1 MIEQLFCFMIN
12 KKRKVVRNENYRIII
27 INSIDLNPQISN
39 KEEAI
44 DHLVNLLDQSGK
56 LNDKEIYKESVL
68 NREKQSTTGIG
79 DGVAIPH
86 GQSEGVKTAG
96 LSAMVVKEGL
106 DFKSLDGQ
114 PTYLFFM
121 IGAPKD
127 SEGAHLQALAQ
138 LSTLLMEED
147 FRNALINASSKEEFL
162 QLIDAKE
169 NKKEEVKE
177 IVHPAVLAVTACPTG
192 IAHTFMAAK
201 ALQQAG
207 EALNI
212 SIKVETNGQEG
223 VKNQLTQEDIEHC
236 KAIIVA
242 ADKKV
247 EMARFEGK
255 KVIQVPVR
263 DGISK
268 AQELVEK
275 ANNGDGEIYHH
286 EEKKEKQNIIR
297 LFYKHLMNGISHA
310 LPFLVTSGVLYGI
323 LYLFKDQVLTNQLL
337 ILTSNVQQL
346 ISIMII
352 PIISAYIAD
361 SIADRPGMLSG
372 FAGGLIVCQGISI
385 TSIST
390 SSPSLLAGIIA
401 GFLAGFVSLMLR
413 KLFSYLPQCL
423 KGIEASLFHPIISTI
438 IVTLLMFYLNS
449 YLYIGHTYILNYVS
463 LVESQMSTKVLF
475 GFVLGMMMAIDNGG
489 PINKTAY
496 VFSIGMLMSYDYY
509 PMAAVMAGGMIPPF
523 VIALTATLFKDRFEV
538 RNDALM
544 NYINGI
550 SFISEG
556 AIPFIQKESQV
567 ILPACCL
574 SAGLAGALSMYF
586 NCSIASPHGGLFL
599 IWMVQNPISYLSLI
613 VCSTLVGTILLILFT
628 KLKKES

>member
-1 MIEQLFCFMIN
+1 MKITELLD
-12 KKRKVVRNENYRIII
+12 
-27 INSIDLNPQISN
+27 INSIDLNTQISN

-68 NREKQSTTGIG
+68 NREAQSTTGIG

-86 GQSEGVKTAG
+86 GQSEGVETAG

-127 SEGAHLQALAQ
+127 SGGAHLQALAQ

-201 ALQQAG
+201 ALEQAG
-207 EALNI
+207 EKLNI

-223 VKNQLTQEDIEHC
+223 VKNQLTQDDIDHC
-236 KAIIVA
+236 TCIIVA

-247 EMARFEGK
+247 EMQRFEGK

>member
-1 MIEQLFCFMIN
+1 MKITELLD
-12 KKRKVVRNENYRIII
+12 

-68 NREKQSTTGIG
+68 NREAQSTTGIG

-127 SEGAHLQALAQ
+127 SGGAHLQALAQ

-162 QLIDAKE
+162 KLIDEKE
-169 NKKEEVKE
+169 NVKEEVKE
-177 IVHPAVLAVTACPTG
+177 FTHPAVLAVTACPTG

-207 EALNI
+207 EALNV

-310 LPFLVTSGVLYGI
+310 LPFLVTSGVIYGI

-438 IVTLLMFYLNS
+438 IVALLMFYLNS

-463 LVESQMSTKVLF
+463 FVESQISTKVLF

-538 RNDALM
+538 RKDALM

-556 AIPFIQKESQV
+556 AIPFIQKESQI

>member
-1 MIEQLFCFMIN
+1 MKITELLDID
-12 KKRKVVRNENYRIII
+12 
-27 INSIDLNPQISN
+27 SIDLSPQATD

-44 DHLVNLLDQSGK
+44 YHLIDLLDQSGK
-56 LNDKEIYKESVL
+56 LNNKELYKESVL

-86 GQSEGVKTAG
+86 GQSEGVQTAG

-106 DFKSLDGQ
+106 DFKSLDGK

-127 SEGAHLQALAQ
+127 SGGAHLQALAQ
-138 LSTLLMEED
+138 LSTLLMDED
-147 FRNALINASSKEEFL
+147 FRNSLIHASSKEEFL
-162 QLIDAKE
+162 KLIDEKE
-169 NKKEEVKE
+169 NVKEEVKE
-177 IVHPAVLAVTACPTG
+177 VTHPAVLAVTACPTG

-207 EALNI
+207 EALNV

-496 VFSIGMLMSYDYY
+496 VFGIGMLISYDYY

-538 RNDALM
+538 RKDALM

-556 AIPFIQKESQV
+556 AIPFIQKESQI

>member
-1 MIEQLFCFMIN
+1 MKITELLD
-12 KKRKVVRNENYRIII
+12 

-127 SEGAHLQALAQ
+127 SGGAHLQALAQ

-496 VFSIGMLMSYDYY
+496 VFSIGMLKSYDYY

>member
-1 MIEQLFCFMIN
+1 MKITELLDID
-12 KKRKVVRNENYRIII
+12 
-27 INSIDLNPQISN
+27 SIDLSPQATD

-44 DHLVNLLDQSGK
+44 YHLIDLLDQSGK
-56 LNDKEIYKESVL
+56 LNNKELYKESVL

-86 GQSEGVKTAG
+86 GQSEGVQTAG

-106 DFKSLDGQ
+106 DFKSLDGK

-127 SEGAHLQALAQ
+127 SGGTHLQALAQ
-138 LSTLLMEED
+138 LSTLLMDED
-147 FRNALINASSKEEFL
+147 FRNSLIHASSKEEFL
-162 QLIDAKE
+162 KLIDEKE
-169 NKKEEVKE
+169 NVKEEVKE
-177 IVHPAVLAVTACPTG
+177 VTHPAVLAVTACPTG

-207 EALNI
+207 EALNV

-337 ILTSNVQQL
+337 TLTSNVQQL

-390 SSPSLLAGIIA
+390 SSPSLLTGIIA

-438 IVTLLMFYLNS
+438 IVTLLMLYLNS

-496 VFSIGMLMSYDYY
+496 VFGIGMLISYDYY

-538 RNDALM
+538 RKDALM

-556 AIPFIQKESQV
+556 AIPFIQKESQI

-586 NCSIASPHGGLFL
+586 NCSIASPHGGMFL

>member
-1 MIEQLFCFMIN
+1 MKITELLD
-12 KKRKVVRNENYRIII
+12 

-401 GFLAGFVSLMLR
+401 GFVSLMLR

>member
-1 MIEQLFCFMIN
+1 MKITELLD
-12 KKRKVVRNENYRIII
+12 
-27 INSIDLNPQISN
+27 INSIDLNTQISN

-68 NREKQSTTGIG
+68 NREAQSTTGIG

-86 GQSEGVKTAG
+86 GQSEGVETAG

-127 SEGAHLQALAQ
+127 SGGAHLQALAQ

-255 KVIQVPVR
+255 KVIQVPVK

-463 LVESQMSTKVLF
+463 LVESQISTKVLF

-496 VFSIGMLMSYDYY
+496 VFGIGMLISYDYY

-538 RNDALM
+538 RKDALM

-556 AIPFIQKESQV
+556 AIPFIQKESQI

-628 KLKKES
+628 KIKKES

>member
-1 MIEQLFCFMIN
+1 MKITELLD
-12 KKRKVVRNENYRIII
+12 

-68 NREKQSTTGIG
+68 NREAQSTTGIG

-86 GQSEGVKTAG
+86 GQSEGVETAG

-337 ILTSNVQQL
+337 TLTSYVQQL

-401 GFLAGFVSLMLR
+401 GFLAGFVSLMLI

-438 IVTLLMFYLNS
+438 IVALLMFYLNS

-463 LVESQMSTKVLF
+463 FVESQISTKVLF

-496 VFSIGMLMSYDYY
+496 VFGIGMLISYDYY

-556 AIPFIQKESQV
+556 AIPFIQKESQI

>member
-1 MIEQLFCFMIN
+1 MKITELLD
-12 KKRKVVRNENYRIII
+12 

-68 NREKQSTTGIG
+68 NREAQSTTGIG

-86 GQSEGVKTAG
+86 GQSEGVETAG

-127 SEGAHLQALAQ
+127 SGGAHLQALAQ
-138 LSTLLMEED
+138 LSTLLMDED
-147 FRNALINASSKEEFL
+147 FRNSLIHASSKEEFL
-162 QLIDAKE
+162 KLIDEKE
-169 NKKEEVKE
+169 NVKEEVKE
-177 IVHPAVLAVTACPTG
+177 FTHPAVLAVTACPTG

-207 EALNI
+207 EALNV

-337 ILTSNVQQL
+337 ILTSNIQQL

-556 AIPFIQKESQV
+556 AIPFIQKESQI

>member
-1 MIEQLFCFMIN
+1 MKITELLD
-12 KKRKVVRNENYRIII
+12 
-27 INSIDLNPQISN
+27 INSIDLNTQISN

-68 NREKQSTTGIG
+68 NREAQSTTGIG

-127 SEGAHLQALAQ
+127 SGGAHLQALAQ

-496 VFSIGMLMSYDYY
+496 VFGIGMLISYDYY

-538 RNDALM
+538 RKDALM

-556 AIPFIQKESQV
+556 AIPFIQKESQI

>member
-1 MIEQLFCFMIN
+1 MKITELLD
-12 KKRKVVRNENYRIII
+12 

-138 LSTLLMEED
+138 LSTLLMEDD

>member
-1 MIEQLFCFMIN
+1 MKITELLDID
-12 KKRKVVRNENYRIII
+12 
-27 INSIDLNPQISN
+27 SIDLSPQVTD

-44 DHLVNLLDQSGK
+44 YQLIDLLDQSGK
-56 LNDKEIYKESVL
+56 LNNKELYKESVL

-86 GQSEGVKTAG
+86 GQSEGVQTAG

-106 DFKSLDGQ
+106 DFKSLDGK

-127 SEGAHLQALAQ
+127 SGGAHLQALAQ
-138 LSTLLMEED
+138 LSTLLMDED
-147 FRNALINASSKEEFL
+147 FRNSLIHASSKEEFL
-162 QLIDAKE
+162 KLIDEKE
-169 NKKEEVKE
+169 NVKEEVKE
-177 IVHPAVLAVTACPTG
+177 VTHPAVLAVTACPTG

-207 EALNI
+207 EALNV

-337 ILTSNVQQL
+337 TLTSYVQQL

-385 TSIST
+385 TSISI

-438 IVTLLMFYLNS
+438 IVALLMFYLNS

-463 LVESQMSTKVLF
+463 FVESQISTKVLF

-496 VFSIGMLMSYDYY
+496 VFSIGMLISYDYY

-556 AIPFIQKESQV
+556 AIPFIQKESQI

>member
-1 MIEQLFCFMIN
+1 MKITELLD
-12 KKRKVVRNENYRIII
+12 

-68 NREKQSTTGIG
+68 NREAQSTTGIG

-86 GQSEGVKTAG
+86 GQSEGVETAG

-556 AIPFIQKESQV
+556 AIPFIQKESQI

>member
-1 MIEQLFCFMIN
+1 MKITELLD
-12 KKRKVVRNENYRIII
+12 

-86 GQSEGVKTAG
+86 GQSEGVQTAG

-556 AIPFIQKESQV
+556 AIPFIQKESQI

>member
-1 MIEQLFCFMIN
+1 MKITELLD
-12 KKRKVVRNENYRIII
+12 

-68 NREKQSTTGIG
+68 NREAQSTTGIG

-86 GQSEGVKTAG
+86 GQSEGVEKAG

-127 SEGAHLQALAQ
+127 SGGAHLQALAQ

>member
-1 MIEQLFCFMIN
+1 MKITELLD
-12 KKRKVVRNENYRIII
+12 
-27 INSIDLNPQISN
+27 INSIDLNTQISN

-68 NREKQSTTGIG
+68 NREAQSTTGIG

-86 GQSEGVKTAG
+86 GQSEGVETAG

-127 SEGAHLQALAQ
+127 SGGAHLQALAQ

-268 AQELVEK
+268 VQELVEK

-496 VFSIGMLMSYDYY
+496 VFGIGMLISYDYY

-538 RNDALM
+538 RKDALM

-556 AIPFIQKESQV
+556 AIPFIQKESQI

-628 KLKKES
+628 KIKKES

>member
-1 MIEQLFCFMIN
+1 MKITELLD
-12 KKRKVVRNENYRIII
+12 

-127 SEGAHLQALAQ
+127 SGGAHLQALAQ

>member
-1 MIEQLFCFMIN
+1 MKITELLD
-12 KKRKVVRNENYRIII
+12 
-27 INSIDLNPQISN
+27 INSIDLNTQISN

-68 NREKQSTTGIG
+68 NREAQSTTGIG

-496 VFSIGMLMSYDYY
+496 VFGIGMLISYDYY

>member
-1 MIEQLFCFMIN
+1 MKITELLD
-12 KKRKVVRNENYRIII
+12 

-68 NREKQSTTGIG
+68 NREAQSTTGIG

-86 GQSEGVKTAG
+86 GQSEGVETAG

-127 SEGAHLQALAQ
+127 SGGAHLQALAQ
-138 LSTLLMEED
+138 LSTLLMDED
-147 FRNALINASSKEEFL
+147 FRNSLIHASSKEEFL
-162 QLIDAKE
+162 KLIDEKE
-169 NKKEEVKE
+169 NVKEEVKE
-177 IVHPAVLAVTACPTG
+177 VTHPAVLAVTACPTG

-207 EALNI
+207 EALNV

-337 ILTSNVQQL
+337 TLTSYVQQL

-438 IVTLLMFYLNS
+438 IVALLMFYLNS

-463 LVESQMSTKVLF
+463 FVESQISTKVLF

-556 AIPFIQKESQV
+556 AIPFIQKESQI

>member
-1 MIEQLFCFMIN
+1 MKITELLD
-12 KKRKVVRNENYRIII
+12 
-27 INSIDLNPQISN
+27 INSIDLNTQISN

-68 NREKQSTTGIG
+68 NREAQSTTGIG

-86 GQSEGVKTAG
+86 GQSEGVETAG

-127 SEGAHLQALAQ
+127 SGGAHLQALAQ

>member
-1 MIEQLFCFMIN
+1 MKITELLD
-12 KKRKVVRNENYRIII
+12 

-538 RNDALM
+538 KKDALM

-556 AIPFIQKESQV
+556 AIPFIQKESQI

>member
-1 MIEQLFCFMIN
+1 MKITELLD
-12 KKRKVVRNENYRIII
+12 

-68 NREKQSTTGIG
+68 NREAQSTTGIG

-86 GQSEGVKTAG
+86 GQSEGVETAG

-438 IVTLLMFYLNS
+438 IVTSLMFYLNS

-496 VFSIGMLMSYDYY
+496 VFSIGMLISYDYY

-538 RNDALM
+538 RKDALM

-556 AIPFIQKESQV
+556 AIPFIQKESQI

>member
-1 MIEQLFCFMIN
+1 MKITELLD
-12 KKRKVVRNENYRIII
+12 
-27 INSIDLNPQISN
+27 INSIDLNTQISN

-68 NREKQSTTGIG
+68 NREAQSTTGIG

-86 GQSEGVKTAG
+86 GQSEGVETAG

-127 SEGAHLQALAQ
+127 SGGAHLQALAQ

-496 VFSIGMLMSYDYY
+496 VFGIGMLISYDYY

-523 VIALTATLFKDRFEV
+523 VIALTATLFKNRFEV

-556 AIPFIQKESQV
+556 AIPFIQKESQI

>member
-1 MIEQLFCFMIN
+1 MKITELLDID
-12 KKRKVVRNENYRIII
+12 
-27 INSIDLNPQISN
+27 SIDLSPQATD

-44 DHLVNLLDQSGK
+44 YHLIDLLDQSGK
-56 LNDKEIYKESVL
+56 LNNKELYKESVL

-86 GQSEGVKTAG
+86 GQSEGVQTAG

-106 DFKSLDGQ
+106 DFKSLDGK

-127 SEGAHLQALAQ
+127 SGGAHLQALAQ
-138 LSTLLMEED
+138 LSTLLMDED
-147 FRNALINASSKEEFL
+147 FRNSLIHASSKEEFL
-162 QLIDAKE
+162 KLIDEKE
-169 NKKEEVKE
+169 NVKEEVKE
-177 IVHPAVLAVTACPTG
+177 VTHPAVLAVTACPTG

-207 EALNI
+207 EALNV

-247 EMARFEGK
+247 EIARFEGK

-337 ILTSNVQQL
+337 TLTSNVQQL

-438 IVTLLMFYLNS
+438 IVALLMFYLNS

-463 LVESQMSTKVLF
+463 FVESQISTKVLF

-496 VFSIGMLMSYDYY
+496 VFSIGMLISYDYY

-538 RNDALM
+538 RKDALM

-556 AIPFIQKESQV
+556 AIPFIQKESQI

>member
-1 MIEQLFCFMIN
+1 M
-12 KKRKVVRNENYRIII
+12 RITELLD
-27 INSIDLNPQISN
+27 INSIDLNPQVSN

-44 DHLVNLLDQSGK
+44 NHLVDLLDQSGK

-68 NREKQSTTGIG
+68 NREAQSTTGIG

>member
-1 MIEQLFCFMIN
+1 MKITELLD
-12 KKRKVVRNENYRIII
+12 
-27 INSIDLNPQISN
+27 INSIDLNPQVSN

-44 DHLVNLLDQSGK
+44 NHLVDLLDQSGK

>member
-1 MIEQLFCFMIN
+1 M
-12 KKRKVVRNENYRIII
+12 
-27 INSIDLNPQISN
+27 
-39 KEEAI
+39 
-44 DHLVNLLDQSGK
+44 VNLLDQSGK

-68 NREKQSTTGIG
+68 NREAQSTTGIG

-496 VFSIGMLMSYDYY
+496 VFSIGMLISYDYY

-556 AIPFIQKESQV
+556 AIPFIQKESQI

>member
-1 MIEQLFCFMIN
+1 MKITELLD
-12 KKRKVVRNENYRIII
+12 

-68 NREKQSTTGIG
+68 NREAQSTTGIG

-106 DFKSLDGQ
+106 DFKSLDGK

-127 SEGAHLQALAQ
+127 SGGAHLQALAQ
-138 LSTLLMEED
+138 LSTLLMDED
-147 FRNALINASSKEEFL
+147 FRNSLIHASSKEEFL
-162 QLIDAKE
+162 KLIDEKE
-169 NKKEEVKE
+169 NVKEEVKE
-177 IVHPAVLAVTACPTG
+177 VTHPAVLAVTACPTG

-207 EALNI
+207 EALNV

-337 ILTSNVQQL
+337 TLTSNVQQL

-372 FAGGLIVCQGISI
+372 FAGGLIVCQEISI

-496 VFSIGMLMSYDYY
+496 VFGIGMLISYDYY

-538 RNDALM
+538 RKDALM

-556 AIPFIQKESQV
+556 AIPFIQKESQI

>member
-1 MIEQLFCFMIN
+1 MKITELLD
-12 KKRKVVRNENYRIII
+12 

-68 NREKQSTTGIG
+68 NREAQSTTGIG

-86 GQSEGVKTAG
+86 GQSEGVETAG

-138 LSTLLMEED
+138 LSTLLMDED
-147 FRNALINASSKEEFL
+147 FRNSLIHASSKEEFL
-162 QLIDAKE
+162 KLIDEKE
-169 NKKEEVKE
+169 NVKEEVKE
-177 IVHPAVLAVTACPTG
+177 VTHPAVLAVTACPTG

-207 EALNI
+207 EALNV

-361 SIADRPGMLSG
+361 SIADRPAMVSG

-438 IVTLLMFYLNS
+438 IVALLMFYLNS

-463 LVESQMSTKVLF
+463 FVESQISTKILF

-496 VFSIGMLMSYDYY
+496 VFGIGMLISYDYY

>member
-1 MIEQLFCFMIN
+1 MKITELLD
-12 KKRKVVRNENYRIII
+12 

-413 KLFSYLPQCL
+413 RLFSYLPQCL

>member
-1 MIEQLFCFMIN
+1 MKITELLD
-12 KKRKVVRNENYRIII
+12 

-68 NREKQSTTGIG
+68 NREAQSTTGIG

-86 GQSEGVKTAG
+86 GQSEGVETAG

-223 VKNQLTQEDIEHC
+223 GKNQLTQEDIEHC

>member
-1 MIEQLFCFMIN
+1 MKITELLDID
-12 KKRKVVRNENYRIII
+12 
-27 INSIDLNPQISN
+27 SIDLSPQATD

-44 DHLVNLLDQSGK
+44 YHLIDLLDQSGK
-56 LNDKEIYKESVL
+56 LNNKELYKESVL

-86 GQSEGVKTAG
+86 GQSEGVQTAG

-106 DFKSLDGQ
+106 DFKSLDGK

-127 SEGAHLQALAQ
+127 SGGAHLQALAQ
-138 LSTLLMEED
+138 LSTLLMDED
-147 FRNALINASSKEEFL
+147 FRNSLIHASSKEEFL
-162 QLIDAKE
+162 KLIDEKE
-169 NKKEEVKE
+169 NVKEEVKE
-177 IVHPAVLAVTACPTG
+177 VTHPAVLAVTACPTG

-207 EALNI
+207 EALNV

-337 ILTSNVQQL
+337 TLTSNVQQL

-438 IVTLLMFYLNS
+438 IVALLMFYLNS

-463 LVESQMSTKVLF
+463 FVESQISTKVLF

-538 RNDALM
+538 RKDALM

-556 AIPFIQKESQV
+556 AIPFIQKESQI

>member
-1 MIEQLFCFMIN
+1 MKITELLD
-12 KKRKVVRNENYRIII
+12 

-68 NREKQSTTGIG
+68 NSEKQSTTGIG

-86 GQSEGVKTAG
+86 GQSEGVQTAG

>member
-1 MIEQLFCFMIN
+1 MKITELLD
-12 KKRKVVRNENYRIII
+12 
-27 INSIDLNPQISN
+27 INSIDLNTQISN

-68 NREKQSTTGIG
+68 NREAQSTTGIG

-127 SEGAHLQALAQ
+127 SGGAHLQALAQ

-201 ALQQAG
+201 ALEQAG
-207 EALNI
+207 EKLNI

-223 VKNQLTQEDIEHC
+223 VKNQLTQDDIDHC
-236 KAIIVA
+236 TCIIVA

-247 EMARFEGK
+247 EMQRFEGK

>member
-1 MIEQLFCFMIN
+1 MKITELLD
-12 KKRKVVRNENYRIII
+12 

-177 IVHPAVLAVTACPTG
+177 

>member
-1 MIEQLFCFMIN
+1 MKITELLD
-12 KKRKVVRNENYRIII
+12 
-27 INSIDLNPQISN
+27 INSIDLNTQISN

-68 NREKQSTTGIG
+68 NREAQSTTGIG

-86 GQSEGVKTAG
+86 GQSEGVETAG

-337 ILTSNVQQL
+337 TLTSNVQQL

-352 PIISAYIAD
+352 PIISAYIAE

-496 VFSIGMLMSYDYY
+496 VFGIGMLISYDYY

-538 RNDALM
+538 RKDALM

-556 AIPFIQKESQV
+556 AIPFIQKESQI

-628 KLKKES
+628 KIKKES

>member
-1 MIEQLFCFMIN
+1 MKITELLD
-12 KKRKVVRNENYRIII
+12 

-39 KEEAI
+39 KEEVI

-86 GQSEGVKTAG
+86 GQSEGVQTAG

-127 SEGAHLQALAQ
+127 SGGAHLQALAQ

-147 FRNALINASSKEEFL
+147 FRNSLIHASSKEEFL